1 MSIGSGTVAA
11 QFLCWEYIC
20 FKFSVLCL
28 CSVANQYT
36 KFVKNAYKSEI
47 YFNTTT
53 YKRPEATKLGK
64 ITVP

>member
-1 MSIGSGTVAA
+1 MSVGSGTVAA

-20 FKFSVLCL
+20 FEFSVLCF

-47 YFNTTT
+47 YF
-53 YKRPEATKLGK
+53 
-64 ITVP
+64 